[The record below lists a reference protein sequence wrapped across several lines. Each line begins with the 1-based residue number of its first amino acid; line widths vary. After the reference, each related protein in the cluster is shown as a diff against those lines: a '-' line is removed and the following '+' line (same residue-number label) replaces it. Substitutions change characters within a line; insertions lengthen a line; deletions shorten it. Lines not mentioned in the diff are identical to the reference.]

1 LTDDS
6 YDRGFSINSLES
18 TTRLT
23 FNSQEVKDSY
33 NGFSIN
39 AIQLT
44 QRFTLDGRE
53 VVTTDAIASDTF
65 GGITIN
71 GIDTTTRLGLGGIII
86 G

>member
-1 LTDDS
+1 
-6 YDRGFSINSLES
+6 
-18 TTRLT
+18 
-23 FNSQEVKDSY
+23 
-33 NGFSIN
+33 
-39 AIQLT
+39 
-44 QRFTLDGRE
+44 LDGRE